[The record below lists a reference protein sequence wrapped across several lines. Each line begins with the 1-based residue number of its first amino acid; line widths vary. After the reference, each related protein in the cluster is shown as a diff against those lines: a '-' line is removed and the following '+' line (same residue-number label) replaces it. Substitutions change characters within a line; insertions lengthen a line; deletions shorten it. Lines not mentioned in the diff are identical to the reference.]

1 MDFLLFETD
10 KEIERNL
17 LGPWIYGRWT
27 EGRYWSSH
35 TFSINRSTSCLT
47 EPSYVVSTGN
57 LQLAAAV
64 RKALD
69 RVSHTTDYE
78 EFTSWILDFISLF
91 WLEWYFSFSSLLLPS
106 QNLIFWKIKNLYQ
119 ASSIFFLNIPLK
131 LKRRFE
137 NKITL
142 FSKNCQYKKRGME
155 TKCVTRVYEI
165 LCSYME
171 SQSLLHIGSILVPL
185 NPTTLTNTGLSGI
198 LIIRRQFESSGTGIS
213 LEQRQR

>member
-1 MDFLLFETD
+1 MELLIRMSIFLS
-10 KEIERNL
+10 
-17 LGPWIYGRWT
+17 
-27 EGRYWSSH
+27 EG
-35 TFSINRSTSCLT
+35 
-47 EPSYVVSTGN
+47 YVVSTGN

-69 RVSHTTDYE
+69 RVSHTIDYE

-106 QNLIFWKIKNLYQ
+106 QNLIFWKINNLYQ
-119 ASSIFFLNIPLK
+119 VSSIFFLNIPLK
-131 LKRRFE
+131 LKRHFE

-142 FSKNCQYKKRGME
+142 FSKNCQYKKRGVE
-155 TKCVTRVYEI
+155 TKCVTLETRVTRVYEI
-165 LCSYME
+165 LCSYTE

-185 NPTTLTNTGLSGI
+185 NPTTLTNTGPSGI

-213 LEQRQR
+213 LEQRQG